1 MASGIEI
8 KIPREDILVMYKK
21 NNLKMGIRY

>member
-1 MASGIEI
+1 MASGVEI
-8 KIPREDILVMYKK
+8 KIPCGDILVMYKK